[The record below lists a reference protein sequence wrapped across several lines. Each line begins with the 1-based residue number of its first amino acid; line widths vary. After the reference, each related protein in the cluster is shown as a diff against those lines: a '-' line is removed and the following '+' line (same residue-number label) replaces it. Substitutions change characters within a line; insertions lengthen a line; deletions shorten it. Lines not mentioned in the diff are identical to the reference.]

1 MAWTTPMTAVDNSAM
16 TAGLYNTQ
24 IRDNLREMAPSL
36 ATAAGQL
43 FVTLGPNA
51 LAARTIGYH
60 EVATSQTTTSS
71 SYTDLATVGPTVT
84 ISEIYGQQAMVWIS
98 CELDQST
105 ADVQAA
111 CAVEVSGAST
121 YPASDTRCCLT
132 RDGMPANN
140 SVQTM
145 AAFVFDPLTR
155 NGSTTFTMKY
165 RTGGTGTGTFLR
177 RRMLVLAL

>member
-84 ISEIYGQQAMVWIS
+84 ISEIYGQQAMVW
-98 CELDQST
+98 
-105 ADVQAA
+105 
-111 CAVEVSGAST
+111 GAST